1 MLPIE
6 SKFNYSSNSSNN
18 ANLANFASKLVKE
31 ATLKDCISATKGSKS
46 DGFVKVCDGVDRK
59 QEGKPYFQD

>member
-6 SKFNYSSNSSNN
+6 SKFPHSNNSSNN

-31 ATLKDCISATKGSKS
+31 ATLKDCISATKGSKN

-59 QEGKPYFQD
+59 QEVKPYFQD